1 MPSAAEPPSA
11 AAKCRKLRAW
21 IRIYACPR
29 VWSPPSELH
38 GQQQTLLPVHE
49 TLDNLMLL
57 LMAAPVG
64 GVALASFRHH
74 ENLALA
80 MVTGNKRATE
90 PDDIASFRPQG
101 PFSV

>member
-1 MPSAAEPPSA
+1 MPSAAEPPLA
-11 AAKCRKLRAW
+11 AAKCRSFEPR
-21 IRIYACPR
+21 IRLYACPR

-38 GQQQTLLPVHE
+38 GQQEALLPVHE
-49 TLDNLMLL
+49 TFDNLMLL

-74 ENLALA
+74 EHPALA